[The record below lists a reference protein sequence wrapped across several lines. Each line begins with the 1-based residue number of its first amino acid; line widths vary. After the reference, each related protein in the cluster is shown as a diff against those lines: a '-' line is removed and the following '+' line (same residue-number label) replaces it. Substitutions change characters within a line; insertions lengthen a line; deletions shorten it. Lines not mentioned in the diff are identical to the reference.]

1 MWLAYTLLALV
12 LTTLL
17 GLILWAVLSPKRSEQ
32 NLSASSNVII
42 LDNLETVA
50 QSTNSNNA
58 PRKPC
63 CSGDQCTKAN
73 TTEQGNGFEPSLNLG
88 DIVRTTSF
96 SSTNVPTPSES
107 LVPQPESS
115 VPTCSNTCCL
125 REKFPEQCF
134 LVNQDPPPSP
144 NQADTINQSSGE
156 RLKENSSSPQQSCIS
171 FLNSDPQATSTPKPK
186 PPSSQQP
193 GSIGP
198 APETRAE
205 INI

>member
-42 LDNLETVA
+42 LDHLEPNA
-50 QSTNSNNA
+50 QSTNSGYA
-58 PRKPC
+58 PIKPC
-63 CSGDQCTKAN
+63 CSGDHCTTEN
-73 TTEQGNGFEPSLNLG
+73 TTEQDKGFEPSFDLG
-88 DIVRTTSF
+88 DVVRTTSF

-115 VPTCSNTCCL
+115 VPTCSNTCCSG
-125 REKFPEQCF
+125 EKFPEQCF
-134 LVNQDPPPSP
+134 PVNQDPPPSP

-156 RLKENSSSPQQSCIS
+156 HLEENSSSPKQSIS
-171 FLNSDPQATSTPKPK
+171 FSNSGPQATSTPIPK
-186 PPSSQQP
+186 PPSS
-193 GSIGP
+193 
-198 APETRAE
+198 
-205 INI
+205 